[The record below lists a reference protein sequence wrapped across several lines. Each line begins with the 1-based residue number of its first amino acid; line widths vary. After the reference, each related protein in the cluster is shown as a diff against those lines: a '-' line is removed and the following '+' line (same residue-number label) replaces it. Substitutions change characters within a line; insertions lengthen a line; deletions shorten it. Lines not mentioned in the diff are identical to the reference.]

1 MSPLPVGD
9 VGLRF
14 WWNLRICRKR
24 PTEGPGALTA
34 WPETLGSTR
43 RICGGGFRC
52 LGSGR
57 SVSGNTWCLILTFI
71 RPHTPKPWCQEKADD
86 SPEGRGGRVLGLAA
100 GRGAEGQTHVAE
112 PRENRA
118 PAKRVARTRELRGR
132 HSSDSRSEPAS
143 RPRSRPCCLQRD
155 RRHGSSGRVLR
166 SAWDRSPAGCH
177 SQFYAEPLS
186 SDERRSLTRSSKPPW
201 AEINRFGRG
210 PPCPG
215 EGERRGA
222 GLAPG
227 NSLGECGARSFRHL
241 GSFSAS
247 NKVTLEITPNFF

>member
-1 MSPLPVGD
+1 MVSLKHVTAAWPLVTVIHSGGSPEPTAREAPGHWGAA
-9 VGLRF
+9 GLGGLLHPSCTA
-14 WWNLRICRKR
+14 LRVVRIRSSWGADSPADHRGNESLKCRLSQWE
-24 PTEGPGALTA
+24 TSAFDFGGTCAFAESEGPGALTA

-71 RPHTPKPWCQEKADD
+71 RPHTPKPWCQEKAND

-132 HSSDSRSEPAS
+132 HSSDSRTEPAS

-166 SAWDRSPAGCH
+166 SAWDRSPRWL
-177 SQFYAEPLS
+177 PLS
-186 SDERRSLTRSSKPPW
+186 ILR
-201 AEINRFGRG
+201 
-210 PPCPG
+210 
-215 EGERRGA
+215 
-222 GLAPG
+222 
-227 NSLGECGARSFRHL
+227 
-241 GSFSAS
+241 
-247 NKVTLEITPNFF
+247 